1 MYFANPGRIIGS
13 FFIRHHAFR
22 VRIDDVEHYL
32 SGFVALSEPSGI
44 AAAFNI
50 LHAGA
55 GVERLPDRGGY
66 AGDVAH
72 AAIGVDSKLPLHLR
86 ACHAGR
92 GISVPVIRQM
102 QPWPAG
108 VITSHA
114 LRIRARPRGVVQTPL
129 R

>member
-32 SGFVALSEPSGI
+32 SGFVAYLNHLESQRHSIFSTLARGWNASLI
-44 AAAFNI
+44 
-50 LHAGA
+50 G
-55 GVERLPDRGGY
+55 GGY

-72 AAIGVDSKLPLHLR
+72 AAIGVDSKRPLHLR

-102 QPWPAG
+102 QPCPAG
-108 VITSHA
+108 VITSRA